1 MKIHI
6 LTANTYL
13 RIGLMSLV
21 EQLGYVVNII
31 KPDTENYFDE
41 VNSDDLVVFHA
52 DRKEPLLISKI
63 LDFNGKTKLMLIGS
77 RKLSLERLCSINE
90 VVDELTPIDKLLSA
104 LKRQL
109 KHKNTIM
116 LNINHFQKKK
126 E

>member
-1 MKIHI
+1 
-6 LTANTYL
+6 
-13 RIGLMSLV
+13 
-21 EQLGYVVNII
+21 
-31 KPDTENYFDE
+31 
-41 VNSDDLVVFHA
+41 
-52 DRKEPLLISKI
+52 
-63 LDFNGKTKLMLIGS
+63 MLIGS